1 MVSSRVGDSVDNQD
15 KCWPQPVFSE
25 GVIIINYYCR
35 FAILLPLWYIVGMF
49 HWLRISTKR
58 GFTCCGIQTINRT
71 SWSTILLPQ
80 ILQSPVV
87 ESPNKL
93 SLD

>member
-35 FAILLPLWYIVGMF
+35 FAILLQHQKRFYMLWNSDHKPYELVNN
-49 HWLRISTKR
+49 L
-58 GFTCCGIQTINRT
+58 T
-71 SWSTILLPQ
+71 SSNSAEP
-80 ILQSPVV
+80 SC
-87 ESPNKL
+87 
-93 SLD
+93 